1 MVVFI
6 TFLLA
11 SIFFAFINI
20 KMSNEMKKL
29 ASDEAYDE
37 IISRLPS
44 NKEICEEFQN
54 MLGTN
59 CEIAVDDESKS
70 SAYIFFLNKIIL
82 SNTPDSK
89 KNFSRILFI
98 AHECVHSVQSKN
110 LHISNFIL
118 KNIVNI
124 FTVVLF
130 VLLCMNKIT
139 LDICMVY
146 FLISFISFCVN
157 MAMESDAIYR
167 SLILSRRYLEKYNC
181 PDIADRY
188 EYIIPKTAIGMFFRY
203 ASFSIYTIFILT
215 ISLII

>member
-1 MVVFI
+1 MLVFI

-11 SIFFAFINI
+11 SILFAFINI
-20 KMSNEMKKL
+20 KMTNEMKKL
-29 ASDEAYDE
+29 ASDETYDKV
-37 IISRLPS
+37 IAKLPN
-44 NKEICEEFQN
+44 NKEVCEEFQKI
-54 MLGTN
+54 LGTN
-59 CEIAVDDESKS
+59 CEIALDSTAKS

-82 SNTPDSK
+82 SDTEEAR

-124 FTVVLF
+124 FTIVLL

-139 LDICMVY
+139 LNTLMIY

-167 SLILSRRYLEKYNC
+167 SLILSKKYLEKREC
-181 PDIADRY
+181 IEVADRY
-188 EYIIPKTAIGMFFRY
+188 EYIISKTAIGMFFRY
-203 ASFSIYTIFILT
+203 ASFGIYAITIAAV
-215 ISLII
+215 SLII

>member
-1 MVVFI
+1 MLVFI

-11 SIFFAFINI
+11 SILFAFINI
-20 KMSNEMKKL
+20 KMTNEMKKL
-29 ASDEAYDE
+29 ASDETYDKV
-37 IISRLPS
+37 IAKLPN
-44 NKEICEEFQN
+44 NKEVCEEFQKI
-54 MLGTN
+54 LGTN
-59 CEIAVDDESKS
+59 CEIALDSTAKS

-82 SNTPDSK
+82 SDTEEAR

-110 LHISNFIL
+110 LHVSNFIL

-124 FTVVLF
+124 FTIVLL

-139 LDICMVY
+139 LNTLMIY

-167 SLILSRRYLEKYNC
+167 SLILSKKYLEKREC
-181 PDIADRY
+181 IEVADRY
-188 EYIIPKTAIGMFFRY
+188 EYIISKTAIGMFFRY
-203 ASFSIYTIFILT
+203 ASFCIYAITIAAV
-215 ISLII
+215 SLII

>member
-1 MVVFI
+1 MLVFI
-6 TFLLA
+6 TFLVA

-20 KMSNEMKKL
+20 KMTNEMKKL

-37 IISRLPS
+37 IVSKLPN

-59 CEIAVDDESKS
+59 CEIAVDENSKS

-82 SNTPDSK
+82 SNTADSK

-98 AHECVHSVQSKN
+98 AHECVHSVQSKT
-110 LHISNFIL
+110 LHVSNFIL

-124 FTVVLF
+124 FTVLLF
-130 VLLCMNKIT
+130 VLLCLNKIT
-139 LDICMVY
+139 LDICTIY

-167 SLILSRRYLEKYNC
+167 SLILSRKYLEKYNC
-181 PDIADRY
+181 TQIADRY

-203 ASFSIYTIFILT
+203 ASFCIYVITIMMV
-215 ISLII
+215 SLII